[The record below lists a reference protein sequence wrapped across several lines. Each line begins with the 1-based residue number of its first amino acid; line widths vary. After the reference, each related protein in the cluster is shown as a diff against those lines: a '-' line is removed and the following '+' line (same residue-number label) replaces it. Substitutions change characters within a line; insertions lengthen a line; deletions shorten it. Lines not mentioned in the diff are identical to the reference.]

1 MALTRKY
8 LKAMGIEDDKID
20 QIIEAHTE
28 VTTAIKADADRYK
41 ADAEKLSEVQAELDS
56 LKAMKDDGLQAKVD
70 QLTAELTEEKAGR
83 KKDRQEATIRQE
95 LTAMGAQDVDYL
107 LYKLG
112 DTSELFDEDGQLKD
126 KDAFAEKARA
136 DYPNQFKAEPTKSK
150 GTPPPPAGD
159 RGEPHAASLREAILQ
174 QMNQNK

>member
-8 LKAMGIEDDKID
+8 LKAMGLEDDKID

-41 ADAEKLSEVQAELDS
+41 ADAEKLPEVQAELDS

-112 DTSELFDEDGQLKD
+112 DTSELFDEEGQLKD
-126 KDAFAEKARA
+126 RDAFAEKTKA

-159 RGEPHAASLREAILQ
+159 RGEPHATSLREAILQ

>member
-1 MALTRKY
+1 MSITRKF
-8 LKAMGIEDDKID
+8 LKALGIEDDKAD

-28 VTTAIKADADRYK
+28 VANGLKADLERYK
-41 ADAEKLSEVQAELDS
+41 TDAGKLAEVQAELDA
-56 LKAMKDDGLQAKVD
+56 LKATKDSDLQDQYD
-70 QLTAELTEEKAGR
+70 QLKIELENEKAGR
-83 KKDRQEATIRQE
+83 KKDRQEAAIRQE

-112 DTSELFDEDGQLKD
+112 DTSELFDEEGHLKD
-126 KDAFAEKARA
+126 KDAFAEKAKA
-136 DYPNQFKAEPTKSK
+136 DYPNQFKAEPAKSK

-159 RGEPHAASLREAILQ
+159 RGEPHATSLREAILQ

>member
-1 MALTRKY
+1 MSITRKF
-8 LKAMGIEDDKID
+8 LKALGIEDDKAD

-28 VTTAIKADADRYK
+28 VANGLKADLERYK
-41 ADAEKLSEVQAELDS
+41 ADAEKLSEVQVELDG

-83 KKDRQEATIRQE
+83 KKDRQEAAIRQE

-112 DTSELFDEDGQLKD
+112 DTSELFDEDGHLKD
-126 KDAFAEKARA
+126 RDAFTEKTKA
-136 DYPNQFKAEPTKSK
+136 DYPNQFKAESTKSK

-159 RGEPHAASLREAILQ
+159 RGEPHATSLREAILQ

>member
-8 LKAMGIEDDKID
+8 LKAMGLEDDKID

-112 DTSELFDEDGQLKD
+112 DTSELFDEEGQLKD
-126 KDAFAEKARA
+126 RDAFSEKTKA

-159 RGEPHAASLREAILQ
+159 RGEPHATSLREAILQ

>member
-1 MALTRKY
+1 MSITRKF
-8 LKAMGIEDDKID
+8 LKALGIEDDKAD

-28 VTTAIKADADRYK
+28 VANGLKADLERYK
-41 ADAEKLSEVQAELDS
+41 TDAGKLAEVQAELDA
-56 LKAMKDDGLQAKVD
+56 LKATKDSDLQDQYD
-70 QLTAELTEEKAGR
+70 QLKIELENEKAGR
-83 KKDRQEATIRQE
+83 KKDRQEAAIRQE

-112 DTSELFDEDGQLKD
+112 DTSELFDEEDHIKD
-126 KDAFAEKARA
+126 KDAFAEKTKA

-159 RGEPHAASLREAILQ
+159 RGEPRAASFRDAILQ
-174 QMNQNK
+174 QMNQTK

>member
-8 LKAMGIEDDKID
+8 LKAMGLEDDKID

-83 KKDRQEATIRQE
+83 KKDRQEAAIRQE

-126 KDAFAEKARA
+126 KDAFAEKTKA
-136 DYPNQFKAEPTKSK
+136 DYPNQFKAESTKSK
-150 GTPPPPAGD
+150 GSPPPPAGD
-159 RGEPHAASLREAILQ
+159 RGEPHATSLREAILQ

>member
-8 LKAMGIEDDKID
+8 LKAMGLEDDKID

-83 KKDRQEATIRQE
+83 KKDRQEAAIRQE

-112 DTSELFDEDGQLKD
+112 DTSELFDEEGQLKD
-126 KDAFAEKARA
+126 KDAFAEKTKA

-159 RGEPHAASLREAILQ
+159 RGEPHATSLREAILQ

>member
-8 LKAMGIEDDKID
+8 LKAMGLEDDKID

-83 KKDRQEATIRQE
+83 KKDRQEASIRQE

-126 KDAFAEKARA
+126 KDAFAEKTKA

-150 GTPPPPAGD
+150 GSPPPPAGD
-159 RGEPHAASLREAILQ
+159 RGEPHATSLREAILQ

>member
-1 MALTRKY
+1 M
-8 LKAMGIEDDKID
+8 
-20 QIIEAHTE
+20 
-28 VTTAIKADADRYK
+28 
-41 ADAEKLSEVQAELDS
+41 
-56 LKAMKDDGLQAKVD
+56 QAKVD
-70 QLTAELTEEKAGR
+70 QLIAELTEEKAGR

-126 KDAFAEKARA
+126 KDAFSEKTKA
-136 DYPNQFKAEPTKSK
+136 DYPNQFKVEPTKSK

-159 RGEPHAASLREAILQ
+159 RGEPHATSLREAILQ

>member
-1 MALTRKY
+1 MSITRKF
-8 LKAMGIEDDKID
+8 LKALGIEDDKAD

-28 VTTAIKADADRYK
+28 VANGLKADLERYK
-41 ADAEKLSEVQAELDS
+41 TDAEKLPEVQAELDA
-56 LKAMKDDGLQAKVD
+56 LKATKDSDLQDQYD
-70 QLTAELTEEKAGR
+70 QLKIELENEKAGR

-126 KDAFAEKARA
+126 KDAFAEKTKS
-136 DYPNQFKAEPTKSK
+136 DYPNQFKTEPAKSK
-150 GTPPPPAGD
+150 GTPPPPAGA
-159 RGEPHAASLREAILQ
+159 RGEPHAASFREAILQ
-174 QMNQNK
+174 QMNQTK

>member
-8 LKAMGIEDDKID
+8 LKAMGLEDDKID

-112 DTSELFDEDGQLKD
+112 DPSELFDEDGHLKD
-126 KDAFAEKARA
+126 RDAFAEKTRA
-136 DYPNQFKAEPTKSK
+136 DYPNQFKAEQTKSK

-159 RGEPHAASLREAILQ
+159 RGEPHATSLREAILQ

>member
-8 LKAMGIEDDKID
+8 LKAMGLEDDKID

-126 KDAFAEKARA
+126 KDAFAEKTRA

-159 RGEPHAASLREAILQ
+159 RGEPHATSLREAILQ
-174 QMNQNK
+174 QMNQDK

>member
-8 LKAMGIEDDKID
+8 LKAMGLEDDKID

-126 KDAFAEKARA
+126 KDAFAEKTRT

-159 RGEPHAASLREAILQ
+159 RGEPHATSLREAILQ

>member
-1 MALTRKY
+1 MSITRKF
-8 LKAMGIEDDKID
+8 LKALGIEDDKAD

-28 VTTAIKADADRYK
+28 VANGLKADLERYK
-41 ADAEKLSEVQAELDS
+41 ADAEKLSEVQAELDG

-83 KKDRQEATIRQE
+83 KKDRQEAAIRQE

-112 DTSELFDEDGQLKD
+112 DTSELFDEEDHIKD
-126 KDAFAEKARA
+126 KDAFAEKAKA
-136 DYPNQFKAEPTKSK
+136 DYPNQFKVEPTKSK
-150 GTPPPPAGD
+150 GTPPPPAGN
-159 RGEPHAASLREAILQ
+159 RGEPRAASFRDAILQ
-174 QMNQNK
+174 QMNQTK

>member
-1 MALTRKY
+1 MSITRKF
-8 LKAMGIEDDKID
+8 LKALGIEDDKAD

-28 VTTAIKADADRYK
+28 VTNGLKADLERYK
-41 ADAEKLSEVQAELDS
+41 ADAEKLPEVQAELDN

-70 QLTAELTEEKAGR
+70 QLTAELTEERAGR

-112 DTSELFDEDGQLKD
+112 DTSELFDEEDHLKD
-126 KDAFAEKARA
+126 KDAFAEKAKA
-136 DYPNQFKAEPTKSK
+136 DYPNQFKAEPAKSK
-150 GTPPPPAGD
+150 GTPPPPAGN
-159 RGEPHAASLREAILQ
+159 RGEPRAANFRDAILQ
-174 QMNQNK
+174 QMNQTK

>member
-1 MALTRKY
+1 MSITRKF
-8 LKAMGIEDDKID
+8 LKALGIEDDKAD

-28 VTTAIKADADRYK
+28 VANGLKADLERYK
-41 ADAEKLSEVQAELDS
+41 TDAGKLAEVQAELDA
-56 LKAMKDDGLQAKVD
+56 LKATKDSDLQD
-70 QLTAELTEEKAGR
+70 QYDKLKIELENEKAGR
-83 KKDRQEATIRQE
+83 KKDRQEAAIRQE

-112 DTSELFDEDGQLKD
+112 DTSELFDEEDHIKD
-126 KDAFAEKARA
+126 KDAFAEKTKA

-159 RGEPHAASLREAILQ
+159 RGEPHATSLREAILQ

>member
-8 LKAMGIEDDKID
+8 LKAMGLEDDKID

-56 LKAMKDDGLQAKVD
+56 LKAVKDDGLQAKVD

-83 KKDRQEATIRQE
+83 KKDRQEAAIRQE

-112 DTSELFDEDGQLKD
+112 DTSELFDEEDHIKD
-126 KDAFAEKARA
+126 KDAFAEKTKA

-159 RGEPHAASLREAILQ
+159 RGEPRAASFRDAILQ
-174 QMNQNK
+174 QMNQTK

>member
-1 MALTRKY
+1 MSITRKF
-8 LKAMGIEDDKID
+8 LKALGIEDDKAD

-28 VTTAIKADADRYK
+28 VANGLKADLERYK
-41 ADAEKLSEVQAELDS
+41 TDAGKLAEVQAELDA
-56 LKAMKDDGLQAKVD
+56 LKATKDSDLQDQYD
-70 QLTAELTEEKAGR
+70 QLKIELENEKAGR
-83 KKDRQEATIRQE
+83 KKDRQEAAIRQE

-112 DTSELFDEDGQLKD
+112 DTSELFDEDGHLKD
-126 KDAFAEKARA
+126 RDAFTEKTKA
-136 DYPNQFKAEPTKSK
+136 DYPNQFKAESTKSK

-159 RGEPHAASLREAILQ
+159 RGEPRAASFRDAILQ

>member
-1 MALTRKY
+1 MSITRKF
-8 LKAMGIEDDKID
+8 LKALGIEDDKAD

-28 VTTAIKADADRYK
+28 VANGLKADLERYK
-41 ADAEKLSEVQAELDS
+41 TDAGKLAEVQAELDA
-56 LKAMKDDGLQAKVD
+56 LKATKDSDLQD
-70 QLTAELTEEKAGR
+70 QYDKLKIELENEKAGR
-83 KKDRQEATIRQE
+83 NKDRQEAAIRQE

-112 DTSELFDEDGQLKD
+112 DTSELFDEEDHIKD
-126 KDAFAEKARA
+126 KDAFAEKTKA

-159 RGEPHAASLREAILQ
+159 RGEPHATSLREAILQ

>member
-8 LKAMGIEDDKID
+8 LKAMGLEDDKID

-83 KKDRQEATIRQE
+83 KKDRQEAAIRQE

-126 KDAFAEKARA
+126 KDAFAEKTKA

-159 RGEPHAASLREAILQ
+159 RGEPHATSLREAILQ

>member
-8 LKAMGIEDDKID
+8 LKAMGLEDDKID

-41 ADAEKLSEVQAELDS
+41 ADAGKLAEVQAELDS

-83 KKDRQEATIRQE
+83 I
-95 LTAMGAQDVDYL
+95 
-107 LYKLG
+107 
-112 DTSELFDEDGQLKD
+112 
-126 KDAFAEKARA
+126 
-136 DYPNQFKAEPTKSK
+136 
-150 GTPPPPAGD
+150 
-159 RGEPHAASLREAILQ
+159 
-174 QMNQNK
+174 

>member
-8 LKAMGIEDDKID
+8 LKAMGLEDDKID

-56 LKAMKDDGLQAKVD
+56 LRAMKDDGLQAKVD

-83 KKDRQEATIRQE
+83 KKDRQEAAIRQE

-112 DTSELFDEDGQLKD
+112 DTSELFDEDGHLKD
-126 KDAFAEKARA
+126 RDAFTEKTKA
-136 DYPNQFKAEPTKSK
+136 DYPNQFKAESTKSK

-159 RGEPHAASLREAILQ
+159 RGEPHATSLREAILQ

>member
-1 MALTRKY
+1 MSITRKF
-8 LKAMGIEDDKID
+8 LKALGIEDDKAD

-28 VTTAIKADADRYK
+28 VANGLKADLERYK
-41 ADAEKLSEVQAELDS
+41 TDAGKLAEVQAELDA
-56 LKAMKDDGLQAKVD
+56 LKATKDGDLQDQYD
-70 QLTAELTEEKAGR
+70 QLKIELENEKAGR
-83 KKDRQEATIRQE
+83 KKDRQEAAIRQE

-112 DTSELFDEDGQLKD
+112 DTSELFDKDGHLKD
-126 KDAFAEKARA
+126 RDAFAEKTRA
-136 DYPNQFKAEPTKSK
+136 DYPNQFKAEQTKSK

-159 RGEPHAASLREAILQ
+159 RGEPHATSLREAILQ

>member
-8 LKAMGIEDDKID
+8 LKAMGLEDDKID

-83 KKDRQEATIRQE
+83 KKDRQEAAIRQE

-112 DTSELFDEDGQLKD
+112 DTSELFDEEGQLKD
-126 KDAFAEKARA
+126 RDAFAEKTKA

-159 RGEPHAASLREAILQ
+159 RGEPHATSLREAILQ

>member
-8 LKAMGIEDDKID
+8 LKAMGLEDDKID

-126 KDAFAEKARA
+126 KDAFAEKTKA

-150 GTPPPPAGD
+150 GSPPPPAGD
-159 RGEPHAASLREAILQ
+159 RGEPHATSLREAILQ

>member
-8 LKAMGIEDDKID
+8 LKAMGLEDDKID

-83 KKDRQEATIRQE
+83 KKDRQEAAIRQE

-126 KDAFAEKARA
+126 KDAFAEKTKA
-136 DYPNQFKAEPTKSK
+136 DYPNQFKAESTKSK
-150 GTPPPPAGD
+150 RNPPPPAGD
-159 RGEPHAASLREAILQ
+159 RGEPHATSLREAILQ

>member
-8 LKAMGIEDDKID
+8 LKAMGLEDDKID

-28 VTTAIKADADRYK
+28 VTTAIKADVDRYK

-83 KKDRQEATIRQE
+83 KKDRQEASIRQE

-126 KDAFAEKARA
+126 KDAFAEKTKA

-150 GTPPPPAGD
+150 GSPPPPAGD
-159 RGEPHAASLREAILQ
+159 RGEPHATSLREAILQ

>member
-1 MALTRKY
+1 MSITRKF
-8 LKAMGIEDDKID
+8 LKALGIEDDKAD

-28 VTTAIKADADRYK
+28 VANGLKADLERYK
-41 ADAEKLSEVQAELDS
+41 TDAGKLAEVQAELDA
-56 LKAMKDDGLQAKVD
+56 LKATKDSDLQDQYD
-70 QLTAELTEEKAGR
+70 QLKIELENEKAGR
-83 KKDRQEATIRQE
+83 KKDRQEAAIRQE

-112 DTSELFDEDGQLKD
+112 DTSELFDEEDHIKD
-126 KDAFAEKARA
+126 KDAFTEKTKA
-136 DYPNQFKAEPTKSK
+136 DYPNQFKAESTKSK

-159 RGEPHAASLREAILQ
+159 RGEPHATSLREAILQ